1 MNAGGWSSAFP
12 VSSVGGT
19 RVRESELTLGL
30 KDMFRQHRA
39 PVRRNRESSPKLNR
53 ASSENAV
60 VSMWCVSRRGGN
72 RFSLRMGVLIGEVR
86 GRKE

>member
-1 MNAGGWSSAFP
+1 MSP

-39 PVRRNRESSPKLNR
+39 PVRRNRESSPKLKGR
-53 ASSENAV
+53 VSFEDAV
-60 VSMWCVSRRGGN
+60 ASMWCVSRRGGI
-72 RFSLRMGVLIGEVR
+72 SSPWGWVC
-86 GRKE
+86 